1 MTVLTK
7 QDLQDWNSNP
17 VTKQIFATIKELL
30 VELKMES
37 CMCATSDETA
47 MKVALNEGVAQ
58 GVNSLTEAYEILE
71 EGAE

>member
-17 VTKQIFATIKELL
+17 VTRQIFEGIDASLIELRDQ
-30 VELKMES
+30 S

-47 MKVALNEGVAQ
+47 MRVAKNEGIAE
-58 GVNSLTEAYEILE
+58 GINSLKDAYLLMWEDSE
-71 EGAE
+71 